1 MIHSETELLL
11 VDSDGDRQQRLK
23 VLLETMHR
31 GPVHCASPSEW
42 RARLEALQGLR
53 VAFIGPCPDA
63 AAQRALCEA
72 LRADWPELPVVL
84 YAAAG
89 IVPALEAAAA
99 DLGFVRVLAFPG
111 PADGLPEL
119 LAEARRHAQAHPE
132 GGRSRELFRS
142 LVGRSAGIQR
152 VRERIERAAG
162 SDAAVLIIGEA
173 GTGGEVV
180 ARNIHYASPRR
191 GRPFVAVSCGAVPA
205 VFLEGELFGYEGAG
219 PLGAPADRPG
229 RVAAAAGGTLFL
241 DEIDALTPAA
251 QRKLL
256 RLIEER
262 VYERVGS
269 DRPVRADVRVIGATR
284 RDLEREVQAGRFR
297 ADLYQRFRA
306 SGIRLPALR
315 ERTEDI
321 PLLVAEL
328 NGRLRQE
335 RGISVHFA
343 PAAMEALQRYAWPG
357 NVRELAQL
365 VERLAR
371 TKGQEPVEVDDLPPE
386 YRAARAPTEYRT
398 PAGVAMP
405 LPALPASGI
414 DLKEYLGNVEYSLI
428 MQALTRTGGVVA
440 HAAQLLGLR
449 RTTLVEKLHKYGV
462 RRDARPV
469 SAAAG
474 RTKRASSAG

>member
-1 MIHSETELLL
+1 MIHTETELLL

-23 VLLETMHR
+23 ILLETMHR

-42 RARLEALQGLR
+42 RARLEALQGFR
-53 VAFIGPCPDA
+53 VVFIGPCPDA

-84 YAAAG
+84 YAPAGSAA
-89 IVPALEAAAA
+89 ALEAAAT
-99 DLGFVRVLAFPG
+99 DLGFARVLAFPG

-142 LVGRSAGIQR
+142 LVGKSAGIRR
-152 VRERIERAAG
+152 VREWIEQAAG
-162 SDAAVLIIGEA
+162 SDAVVLIVGEP

-180 ARNIHYASPRR
+180 ARNLHYASPRR
-191 GRPFVAVSCGAVPA
+191 GRPFVAVNCAAVPS
-205 VFLEGELFGYEGAG
+205 VLLEGELFGYEGAG

-229 RVAAAAGGTLFL
+229 RVAAADGGTLFL

-251 QRKLL
+251 QTKLL

-262 VYERVGS
+262 VYG
-269 DRPVRADVRVIGATR
+269 DRSMRANVRVIGATH
-284 RDLEREVQAGRFR
+284 RDLEREVHAGRFR
-297 ADLYQRFRA
+297 ADLYQRLRA
-306 SGIRLPALR
+306 SCIRLPALR
-315 ERTEDI
+315 ERAEDI

-328 NGRLRQE
+328 NGRLRKE
-335 RGISVHFA
+335 RGVAVHFA

-365 VERLAR
+365 MEQLAR
-371 TKGQEPVEVDDLPPE
+371 AKGEEPVDVDDLPAE
-386 YRAARAPTEYRT
+386 YRATRAPTEYRT
-398 PAGVAMP
+398 PEGVAMP

-462 RRDARPV
+462 RREARAP
-469 SAAAG
+469 SATEG